1 MEQTTISHVYSELAN
16 PPNLSTLVERCVL
29 LTEILVDCNSLPQIQ
44 PVCRCLDA
52 YLDEVKR
59 ELAESMGDYCVVA
72 SNGGE
77 VRPQPK
83 EWLPDETE
91 TKCDYCRA
99 INHVLL
105 ISHFDRD
112 MLPHLTGLLHDI
124 AHAMNDDLE
133 ARSEY
138 PVLRISH

>member
-1 MEQTTISHVYSELAN
+1 MEQATISHVYSELTKA
-16 PPNLSTLVERCVL
+16 PNLSTLVERCVL

-59 ELAESMGDYCVVA
+59 GLAESMGDFCVVA
-72 SNGGE
+72 SKSGE
-77 VRPQPK
+77 VHPQPK
-83 EWLPDETE
+83 AWLPEETE

-133 ARSEY
+133 SRSEY